1 GGGEEVQK
9 EAVAFQPE
17 AQDRIARFKKNS
29 ELLDT
34 LLDVTFPGKPGAS
47 AEQLLP
53 LARPSVD
60 EQFATAFSRWGN
72 LDLSGPGEWEVADRL
87 SKEPAPVVQELIA
100 ALDAWMLEQRK
111 DQPEV
116 RWRRLFGVLQR
127 LDRNGQRG
135 KLRRMLVGD
144 DPLNAQ
150 TVKELRGRINI
161 DNEPV
166 LTVLLLAQ
174 AANAAADRAGAVA
187 ILRQAVA

>member
-34 LLDVTFPGKPGAS
+34 LLDVTFPGKPGAG
-47 AEQLLP
+47 ARRLLP

-60 EQFATAFSRWGN
+60 EQFATAFMRWGN

-87 SKEPAPVVQELIA
+87 NKEPAAVVQELIA
-100 ALDAWMLEQRK
+100 ALDVWMREPRK

-127 LDRNGQRG
+127 LDRNGQRS

-144 DPLNAQ
+144 DPMNAEN
-150 TVKELRGRINI
+150 VKELRERIKI

-174 AANAAADRAGAVA
+174 ALAAVA
-187 ILRQAVA
+187 